1 MFTGLVQGKGRV
13 SSLGSNGGQM
23 RLTIDALFALDNIAL
38 GESIAVN
45 GACLT
50 VESFGP
56 RQFLAYASAET
67 LRATTLGELA
77 RGSVVNL
84 GRARALGDR
93 LGGHMVSGHV
103 DCVAK
108 IARVAKAGESVRF
121 EVGFPKEFASS
132 VIPKGSVALDGV
144 SLTINDCGDDWLS
157 VNVIPA
163 TQAET
168 TIAAWR
174 PGSRVNMET
183 DVLGKY
189 VARMLGAYAA
199 RSGGKDTSGLTESFL
214 RENGF

>member
-13 SSLGSNGGQM
+13 SALGTTGGQM
-23 RLTIDALFALDNIAL
+23 RLTIDALFALDTIVL

-50 VESFGP
+50 VESFGQ
-56 RQFLAYASAET
+56 RQFSAYASAET
-67 LRATTLGELA
+67 LRATTLGDLA
-77 RGSVVNL
+77 RGSIVNL
-84 GRARALGDR
+84 ERALALGDR

-108 IARVAKAGESVRF
+108 IVRTNKAGESVRF
-121 EVGFPKEFASS
+121 QVEFPKEFASS

-144 SLTINDCGDDWLS
+144 SLTINECGEDWLA

-168 TIAAWR
+168 TIADWR
-174 PGSRVNMET
+174 PGARVNMET

-189 VARMLGAYAA
+189 VARMLGAYAGA
-199 RSGGKDTSGLTESFL
+199 SGGKDSGRLTEAFL